1 MPPDDG
7 VHAAYAFAGRL
18 RGVVARH
25 ASSTPEAR
33 VAAVREMFVGVDPG
47 VARHLTTRHASTIGN
62 LEGVPYELRYAAN
75 LQRIRDAAASARG
88 PQRKRLKSFAAP
100 IGTRRTVDPAT
111 GRPRTVDVHRQFLT
125 FDPARAGRMV
135 EVRGD
140 LGRAK
145 QVAVVVPGM
154 LNGIRTFGKV
164 VGETDRVRDAA
175 GARDT
180 AAVAWLGYHSPQH
193 VDAIGTGRARAG
205 AAGLREFRAGLDQ
218 QIAPGARVSVVAHSY
233 GTVVTAGAL
242 RQGTR
247 FDNAVLLGSPGL
259 APDVRGAADLGTAPG
274 TRLFT
279 ARAPG
284 DYVSYTQ
291 WHGRDPASFPDA
303 VRMATAGGTSVT
315 GHLGYL
321 RPDTESLRNVGR
333 VVGGRAGAVTTTAT
347 SPAREMLAAKRLLPT
362 SVVSRGIGAVVERA
376 RALDTRQGV
385 VPPPRAPGST
395 TPPPRQP
402 PAPPARG
409 PRGPQA

>member
-1 MPPDDG
+1 MQPGDE
-7 VHAAYAFAGRL
+7 VYAAYAFAGKL
-18 RGVVARH
+18 RGVVTRH

-33 VAAVREMFVGVDPG
+33 VAAIRETFDGIDPA

-75 LQRIRDAAASARG
+75 LQRIRDAAGSAHG
-88 PQRKRLKSFAAP
+88 VQRKRLKDLAAP
-100 IGTRRTVDPAT
+100 IGTRRIVDPAT
-111 GRPRTVDVHRQFLT
+111 GRQRAVDVHRQFLT
-125 FDPARAGRMV
+125 FDPAGAGRMV

-140 LGRAK
+140 LARAK

-154 LNGIRTFGKV
+154 LNGIRTFGHLV
-164 VGETDRVRDAA
+164 AETDAVRNAA
-175 GARDT
+175 GPRDT
-180 AAVAWLGYHSPQH
+180 AAVTWLGYRSPQG
-193 VDAIGTGRARAG
+193 VDATGTGSARTG

-218 QIAPGARVSVVAHSY
+218 QIRPDARVSVVAHSY

-259 APDVRGAADLGTAPG
+259 APDVRSAADLGAAG

-321 RPDTESLRNVGR
+321 RPDSESLRNVGR
-333 VVGGRAGAVTTTAT
+333 VVGGRPGAVTTTAT
-347 SPAREMLAAKRLLPT
+347 SPVREMLAAKRLLPT
-362 SVVSRGIGAVVERA
+362 SVVSTGIGAVAERA
-376 RALDTRQGV
+376 RALRTRPGA
-385 VPPPRAPGST
+385 VPPARAPGAA

-402 PAPPARG
+402 PAPPVRG